1 MKNEIIANPFLQ
13 IISLFDLL
21 ISNKISLETSTVS
34 KPEISSSL
42 KRDVIIKRNGHYPFD
57 QILEFFLLLNGK
69 RDSKTG
75 VLFFLLLNIIC
86 RTCWHALSSPHSL
99 RH

>member
-34 KPEISSSL
+34 KPETSSSL
-42 KRDVIIKRNGHYPFD
+42 KRDIIIKRNGHYSFN

-75 VLFFLLLNIIC
+75 VLFFFF
-86 RTCWHALSSPHSL
+86 
-99 RH
+99 